1 METTP
6 FKWRVSQI
14 FGDKSS
20 IEKIAE
26 QDKISALEFDSTGNY
41 IAVGDRGGRVILFQ
55 KQPCKVANESEEES
69 DLDEEELIKE
79 DEEKEKDE
87 EKEEEK
93 SKQKKGLQ
101 YKFYSEFQSHEPE
114 FDYLKSI
121 DIEEKINKIQ
131 WIKRRNR
138 SHLLLSTN
146 DQTIKLWKIFSKEKE
161 LVTEFNKEREEN
173 EGINNP
179 KDLLFPQ
186 TQVEEISKEA
196 YNKRTYGN
204 AHAYNINSISLSS
217 DDEVFIS
224 SDELRI
230 NLWHLERTDKSF
242 NIVDLKP
249 EDLEQLSEVITC
261 SQFHPNESNEF
272 IYSLSKGV
280 IHLGDLRQ
288 SAKCLNSV
296 KVFEDE
302 ETSSNDSFFTEIVS
316 NISDIKYSPCGRYI
330 LSRNYTTLKV
340 WDVKMESKPLATLC
354 VHDFSH
360 SRLCELY
367 ENDFIF
373 DKFECNWSG
382 DGKYVI
388 TGSYENYYYLFDWK
402 NNKAMLIDGSKTTKN
417 YSKFYETQNPNENS
431 NNIFNNNSK
440 LTYDTDNVDF
450 SKKIFNIS
458 WNPYNPFIAVA
469 ATNILYLY
477 TGKVGSKK

>member
-26 QDKISALEFDSTGNY
+26 QDKISALEFDST
-41 IAVGDRGGRVILFQ
+41 
-55 KQPCKVANESEEES
+55 
-69 DLDEEELIKE
+69 
-79 DEEKEKDE
+79 
-87 EKEEEK
+87 
-93 SKQKKGLQ
+93 
-101 YKFYSEFQSHEPE
+101 
-114 FDYLKSI
+114 
-121 DIEEKINKIQ
+121 
-131 WIKRRNR
+131 
-138 SHLLLSTN
+138 

-261 SQFHPNESNEF
+261 SQFHPNESNKF

-373 DKFECNWSG
+373 DK
-382 DGKYVI
+382 YAI

-431 NNIFNNNSK
+431 NNIFNKNNK

>member
-1 METTP
+1 MEGVP

-41 IAVGDRGGRVILFQ
+41 VAVGDRGGRVILFQ
-55 KQPCKVANESEEES
+55 SNRISNESDEES
-69 DLDEEELIKE
+69 DLEEEEFFK
-79 DEEKEKDE
+79 E
-87 EKEEEK
+87 EKEEEDEEEEN
-93 SKQKKGLQ
+93 SKKKKGLQ
-101 YKFYSEFQSHEPE
+101 YKFYTEFQSHEPE

-146 DQTIKLWKIFSKEKE
+146 DQTIKLWKIFSKETE
-161 LVTEFNKEREEN
+161 LVTELNIDQEEI
-173 EGINNP
+173 EGINSP
-179 KDLLFPQ
+179 KDLIFPK
-186 TQVEEISKEA
+186 TQVEEINKEA

-204 AHAYNINSISLSS
+204 AHAYNINAISLCS

-249 EDLEQLSEVITC
+249 DDLEQLSEVITC
-261 SQFHPNESNEF
+261 SQFHPSESSQF
-272 IYSLSKGV
+272 MYSLSKGI

-288 SAKCLNSV
+288 SAKCNNSV
-296 KVFEDE
+296 RSFEDE
-302 ETSSNDSFFTEIVS
+302 ETSVNDSFFTEIMS
-316 NISDIKYSPCGRYI
+316 NIADIKYSPCGRYI
-330 LSRNYTTLKV
+330 LSRDYSTLKV
-340 WDVKMESKPLATLC
+340 WDVKMESKPVATLC
-354 VHDFSH
+354 VGDFSH
-360 SRLCELY
+360 SKLCELY

-402 NNKAMLIDGSKTTKN
+402 QNKGMLIDGSKTTKI
-417 YSKFYETQNPNENS
+417 YSKFYDTNKQNENS
-431 NNIFNNNSK
+431 NNIFETNNK
-440 LTYDTDNVDF
+440 LTYDSDNVDF

-458 WNPYNPFIAVA
+458 WNQYEPFIAVA

-477 TGKVGSKK
+477 NGKNDQKK